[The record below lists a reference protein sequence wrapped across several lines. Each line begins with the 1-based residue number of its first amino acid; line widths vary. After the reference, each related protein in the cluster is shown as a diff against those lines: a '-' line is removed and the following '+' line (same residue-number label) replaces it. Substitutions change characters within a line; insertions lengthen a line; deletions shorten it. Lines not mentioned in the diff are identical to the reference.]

1 MDDGGRCVP
10 SQGKKRGLRQ
20 LLQRLMDKVI
30 ITFSAAAAAR
40 KMEREGC
47 RLCSNSYQ
55 STRAPGLLAYCP

>member
-1 MDDGGRCVP
+1 MDDGRRCVP

-30 ITFSAAAAAR
+30 ITFSAAAAW

>member
-1 MDDGGRCVP
+1 MDDGRPCVP

-20 LLQRLMDKVI
+20 LLQRLMGKVI
-30 ITFSAAAAAR
+30 ITFSAAAAW
-40 KMEREGC
+40 KMERAGC